1 MSRGPRHLAL
11 SLASPSPRPD
21 RQAAVQQV
29 ERRRA
34 STSPQHGGCL
44 IFSIFL
50 LLATPCGTP
59 IATPTTMSRALLS
72 RCARRSAPA
81 LQAGARRSYAAAA
94 SSAPPFDW
102 QDPLNAKNLL
112 TEEELAIS
120 ETAEK
125 YCQEQLLPRVL
136 RTCCTPH
143 NPSPHRFKPVP
154 SPQRA
159 LWQPLELL
167 EQQLTSR

>member
-1 MSRGPRHLAL
+1 MSRGSRRLAL
-11 SLASPSPRPD
+11 SLASPRPTETGQPR
-21 RQAAVQQV
+21 VQQV

-34 STSPQHGGCL
+34 AFPSARPFL
-44 IFSIFL
+44 FSISSLFNSL
-50 LLATPCGTP
+50 WDP
-59 IATPTTMSRALLS
+59 IATLTTMSRALLS

-81 LQAGARRSYAAAA
+81 LRAGARRNYAAAA

-136 RTCCTPH
+136 RT
-143 NPSPHRFKPVP
+143 HRTTHTVP
-154 SPQRA
+154 SP
-159 LWQPLELL
+159 LGFKLSTPLHPNAPFPSSC
-167 EQQLTSR
+167 TFSNSR